1 MTSIPRYTIV
11 IKLRQSNLVVK
22 IIKIAFFSHFCSS
35 MGKNKVEDPMNAKTE
50 IVRLISSRLEQR
62 SLPIKVS
69 LCGQRQI

>member
-22 IIKIAFFSHFCSS
+22 IIKNSIFCIS